1 MIVTA
6 AIEISAAIRP
16 YSIAVAPSSF
26 LKSLATACYHLP
38 ELDPAPVDVE
48 TVVICCCFLPEDV
61 SNQPVPRQRNEKQQ
75 RRADD
80 QHLEMG

>member
-1 MIVTA
+1 
-6 AIEISAAIRP
+6 
-16 YSIAVAPSSF
+16 
-26 LKSLATACYHLP
+26 LP
-38 ELDPAPVDVE
+38 EFDPAPVDVE